1 MRVEKK
7 EASAEGRLQWLDEEL
22 GKIKDA
28 VQNVEHELK
37 QALIQIRN
45 LDSGLSKL
53 EQGGGD
59 AGGAAAALTGIQE
72 EIRQLR
78 SQTDGLQD
86 RQNIIADRTEEQI
99 RKRQSD
105 LERERQERADVL
117 KRTEAAAT
125 SVGQFE
131 SRVQLLEESLRR
143 FEEAVAELRLGQQA
157 LSRDIEELT
166 SRGARNLETALRLEH
181 QLDALAGDA
190 EALRKRDGELEERV
204 SLYEEKTRREAERV
218 DKFEAHLSLPLEIKE
233 QLDRARFE
241 RQQVSERLVKVE
253 ASADGLTDRTAEFVQ
268 GLARL
273 DQRTQGQATR
283 LLEIAEDLKQQREA
297 VFDQL
302 KRLTHTIERQ
312 RRRQAEALAQEI
324 KELSR
329 SELNREQ

>member
-7 EASAEGRLQWLDEEL
+7 EASAEGRLQWLDDEL
-22 GKIKDA
+22 GKIKAA
-28 VQNVEHELK
+28 VQKVEHELK
-37 QALIQIRN
+37 QALTQIRN

-78 SQTDGLQD
+78 SQTDRLQD
-86 RQNIIADRTEEQI
+86 RQNIIAGRTEEQG
-99 RKRQSD
+99 RKQQSD

-253 ASADGLTDRTAEFVQ
+253 ASADGLTERTAEFVQ

>member
-7 EASAEGRLQWLDEEL
+7 EASAEGRIQWLDEEL
-22 GKIKDA
+22 GKIKAA

-45 LDSGLSKL
+45 LDSGLRKL
-53 EQGGGD
+53 EQAGGD
-59 AGGAAAALTGIQE
+59 AGGAAAARTGIQE

-78 SQTDGLQD
+78 SQTDRLQD
-86 RQNIIADRTEEQI
+86 RQNIIAERTEEQV
-99 RKRQSD
+99 RKQQSD

-253 ASADGLTDRTAEFVQ
+253 ASADGLTERTAEFVQ

>member
-22 GKIKDA
+22 GKIKAA
-28 VQNVEHELK
+28 VQKVEHELK

-86 RQNIIADRTEEQI
+86 RQNIIAGRTEEQI

>member
-22 GKIKDA
+22 GKIKAA
-28 VQNVEHELK
+28 VQKVEHELK
-37 QALIQIRN
+37 QALIQTRN
-45 LDSGLSKL
+45 LDSGLRKL
-53 EQGGGD
+53 EQAGGD

-78 SQTDGLQD
+78 SQTDRLQD
-86 RQNIIADRTEEQI
+86 RQSIIAARTEEQG
-99 RKRQSD
+99 RKQQSD

-131 SRVQLLEESLRR
+131 SRVQLLEESLRH
-143 FEEAVAELRLGQQA
+143 FEEAVAELRLGQQTQ
-157 LSRDIEELT
+157 SRDIEELT

-190 EALRKRDGELEERV
+190 EALRKRDGELEEKL

-218 DKFEAHLSLPLEIKE
+218 DKFEAHISLPLEIKE

-253 ASADGLTDRTAEFVQ
+253 ASADGLTERTAEFVQ

-283 LLEIAEDLKQQREA
+283 LLEIAEELKQQREA

-312 RRRQAEALAQEI
+312 RRRQADALAQEI

>member
-22 GKIKDA
+22 GKIKAA
-28 VQNVEHELK
+28 VQKVEHELK
-37 QALIQIRN
+37 QALTQIRN

-86 RQNIIADRTEEQI
+86 RQNIIAGRTEEQI

>member
-1 MRVEKK
+1 MSVEKK

-22 GKIKDA
+22 GKITAA
-28 VQNVEHELK
+28 VQKVEHELN
-37 QALIQIRN
+37 QALIQIQN
-45 LDSGLSKL
+45 LDSGLRKL

-72 EIRQLR
+72 EVRQLR
-78 SQTDGLQD
+78 NQTDRLQD
-86 RQNIIADRTEEQI
+86 RQNIIAGRTEEQV
-99 RKRQSD
+99 RKQQSN

-131 SRVQLLEESLRR
+131 SRVQLLEESLRH

-181 QLDALAGDA
+181 QIDALAGDA

-253 ASADGLTDRTAEFVQ
+253 ASADGLTERTAEFVQ

>member
-22 GKIKDA
+22 GKIKAA
-28 VQNVEHELK
+28 VQKVEHELK
-37 QALIQIRN
+37 QALTQIRN

-78 SQTDGLQD
+78 SQTDRLQD
-86 RQNIIADRTEEQI
+86 RQNIIAGRTEEQG
-99 RKRQSD
+99 RKQQSD

-253 ASADGLTDRTAEFVQ
+253 ASADGLTERTAEFVQ
-268 GLARL
+268 GLTRL

>member
-22 GKIKDA
+22 GKIKAA
-28 VQNVEHELK
+28 VQKVEHELK
-37 QALIQIRN
+37 QALTQIRN

-86 RQNIIADRTEEQI
+86 RQNIIAGRTEEQV

-117 KRTEAAAT
+117 KRTEAATT

-166 SRGARNLETALRLEH
+166 SRGARNLEAALRLEH